1 MAVQVW
7 RKNIQEI
14 KLKWFQIRLLQ
25 RVLATNIM
33 LYKIYI
39 LKRQKDTRNEIE
51 MVLDQISAQGFS
63 NQYYDK

>member
-33 LYKIYI
+33 LYEIYI
-39 LKRQKDTRNEIE
+39 IKRQKDTRNEIE
-51 MVLDQISAQGFS
+51 MVPDQISTQGFS
-63 NQYYDK
+63 NQYYVK